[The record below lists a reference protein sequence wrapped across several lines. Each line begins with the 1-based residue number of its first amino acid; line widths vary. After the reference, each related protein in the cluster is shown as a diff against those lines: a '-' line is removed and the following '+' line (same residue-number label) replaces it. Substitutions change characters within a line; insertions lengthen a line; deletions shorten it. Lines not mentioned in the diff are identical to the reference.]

1 MASSAQARR
10 PAEAPLWREERER
23 APLRTVARPAPHV
36 RRGAARRPHLTRA
49 IVIFVICL
57 SVLAAG
63 RVAMSFAVVQKSVAT
78 ETIAREQRQLAADNA
93 ALNEKVALLGSPVR
107 IRAIAQKR
115 LGLVDV
121 DLANVRYLTVA
132 KGGGAKASAR
142 P

>member
-10 PAEAPLWREERER
+10 PAEAPPWREEQER
-23 APLRTVARPAPHV
+23 APLRTVARPAPKT
-36 RRGAARRPHLTRA
+36 RRRADRQPRLTHSF
-49 IVIFVICL
+49 IIFVICL

-78 ETIAREQRQLAADNA
+78 DAMAHEQRQVAAENA
-93 ALNEKVALLGSPVR
+93 LLNEKLLHLGSTVR
-107 IRAIAQKR
+107 IRDIAEKR
-115 LGLVDV
+115 LGLVE
-121 DLANVRYLTVA
+121 AAHVRYLTVA

>member
-1 MASSAQARR
+1 MASSAQARW
-10 PAEAPLWREERER
+10 PAAAPPWREEQER
-23 APLRTVARPAPHV
+23 APLRTVVRPAPQT
-36 RRGAARRPHLTRA
+36 RRRAARQPRLTRA
-49 IVIFVICL
+49 VIIFVICL

-78 ETIAREQRQLAADNA
+78 EAVAREQRQLAAENA
-93 ALNEKVALLGSPVR
+93 VLNEKVALLGSPVR
-107 IRAIAQKR
+107 IRDIAGKK

-121 DLANVRYLTVA
+121 DLANVQYLSVA

>member
-1 MASSAQARR
+1 M
-10 PAEAPLWREERER
+10 
-23 APLRTVARPAPHV
+23 
-36 RRGAARRPHLTRA
+36 
-49 IVIFVICL
+49 ICL

-78 ETIAREQRQLAADNA
+78 EAIAREQRQLAAENA
-93 ALNEKVALLGSPVR
+93 VLNEKVALLGSPVR
-107 IRAIAQKR
+107 IRDIAEKR

-121 DLANVRYLTVA
+121 DLANVQYLTVA